1 MIWGGV
7 LNSSYLILFKTA
19 YEIQPAV
26 FTWNCCVLFV
36 IVVPLN
42 LSDLRIEINSVRKNS
57 HLQKLV
63 VKPDQ
68 LIKRRGK
75 LGLIKV
81 NTDLA
86 GVKAWVGERMGTE
99 VQVRASSYSVT
110 GHRSVLVWRV
120 RHRGF
125 IGIFFTREQIF
136 IPDGATA
143 DITPEIFKMASH
155 APIMQSNIDWFS
167 QTVVWLCRENRP
179 DSRLANPVSK
189 SQT

>member
-7 LNSSYLILFKTA
+7 LNSSYLLLFKTA
-19 YEIQPAV
+19 YEIQAAV

-36 IVVPLN
+36 IVVPLH

-99 VQVRASSYSVT
+99 VQVRASSYSIT
-110 GHRSVLVWRV
+110 GHRSVLVWHV

-125 IGIFFTREQIF
+125 IGDFLHENKFVSLMERRPISLRKFSKWRPMPRLCNRHWLVQWDRRLVVSWKSTRF
-136 IPDGATA
+136 AA
-143 DITPEIFKMASH
+143 
-155 APIMQSNIDWFS
+155 
-167 QTVVWLCRENRP
+167 R
-179 DSRLANPVSK
+179 
-189 SQT
+189 